1 MSISATGTNTFKPVH
16 TIVSTPVTIVLTGG
30 LLFIILTG
38 FFSFFFCGSFF
49 KKVLTIMNNHRNRNR
64 PSDLIQP
71 SIPPENAG
79 LDTKIIES
87 FPEFPYSVKDRGMD
101 QCSICL
107 TDFTDNDTMRL
118 IATCNHFFHTICID
132 LWFESH
138 KTCPVCRRELDVD
151 QTLQE
156 KPLAVPEIDLV
167 RSESHDEPPLSR
179 DTLTII
185 VHEEDPTTTTI
196 GSLEQTDE
204 IESYERR
211 MRESNLRFWRSH
223 STGHSIVVKSENE
236 QREEE
241 EEKEEIKIHI
251 EISGE
256 CQFED
261 HKRTLPNRKLYC
273 VRGTYS
279 VG

>member
-1 MSISATGTNTFKPVH
+1 MSISTTGTNTFKPVH
-16 TIVSTPVTIVLTGG
+16 TLVSTPVTIVLTGG
-30 LLFIILTG
+30 LLFIVLTG

-49 KKVLTIMNNHRNRNR
+49 NKILTIFNTHRNRNR
-64 PSDLIQP
+64 PSNLNQP

-79 LDTKIIES
+79 LDSKIIQS
-87 FPEFPYSVKDRGMD
+87 FPEFPYSVKDRGTD

-107 TDFTDNDTMRL
+107 TDFMDNDTMRL
-118 IATCNHFFHTICID
+118 ISTCNHFFHSICID

-138 KTCPVCRRELDVD
+138 KTCPVCRRELDAD
-151 QTLQE
+151 QTSQE
-156 KPLAVPEIDLV
+156 KPHAVLETDLV
-167 RSESHDEPPLSR
+167 RSESHEEPLSR

-185 VHEEDPTTTTI
+185 VHEEHPSATTI
-196 GSLEQTDE
+196 GSLEHTDE

-211 MRESNLRFWRSH
+211 MRESTRFWRSH

-236 QREEE
+236 QEED
-241 EEKEEIKIHI
+241 EEKDEIKIRI

-261 HKRTLPNRKLYC
+261 HKRTLPNKKLYC

>member
-1 MSISATGTNTFKPVH
+1 MSTISTTETNEFKPVH
-16 TIVSTPVTIVLTGG
+16 TLVSTPVTIVLTGG

-38 FFSFFFCGSFF
+38 FFSFFYCGSFLQ
-49 KKVLTIMNNHRNRNR
+49 KLLTSWNLHRNRNR
-64 PSDLIQP
+64 PSNLIQP
-71 SIPPENAG
+71 SSPPENTG
-79 LDTKIIES
+79 LNSKIIQS

-107 TDFTDNDTMRL
+107 LEFMDDDTMRL
-118 IATCNHFFHTICID
+118 ISTCNHVFHTICID

-151 QTLQE
+151 RTSLE
-156 KPLAVPEIDLV
+156 KPPNVPEIDLV
-167 RSESHDEPPLSR
+167 RSENHEEALSR

-185 VHEEDPTTTTI
+185 VHEEHPTI
-196 GSLEQTDE
+196 GSLDQTDE

-211 MRESNLRFWRSH
+211 MKESNLRFWRSH
-223 STGHSIVVKSENE
+223 STGHSIVVKTENDQEAEE
-236 QREEE
+236 Q
-241 EEKEEIKIHI
+241 EKEEFKIHI

-261 HKRTLPNRKLYC
+261 HKRTLPNRNMYC
-273 VRGTYS
+273 VRGT
-279 VG
+279 